1 MVQYN
6 HTSNWE
12 CQSFATLLPRNRGD
26 LSKKVHSPSV
36 TILLSMELLINVIQV
51 EQRAYIFSSYHHIF
65 DDLQGWELD
74 MLVTVFLA
82 Y

>member
-1 MVQYN
+1 
-6 HTSNWE
+6 
-12 CQSFATLLPRNRGD
+12 
-26 LSKKVHSPSV
+26 
-36 TILLSMELLINVIQV
+36 MELLINVIQV